1 MGKRKRQASITEAD
15 GHREAVAGS
24 LTPASASSRQ
34 QQGTLEYPG
43 RSESPA
49 HQNAERSPQQPA
61 AIASLVNV
69 LPSITRKVTAC
80 VACRKN
86 KTKCDMPENGPP
98 CVRCRRRSL
107 SCVLNRS
114 LQSLVEDT
122 KNVEHLRTDV
132 QNLHHTIDTICQTLD
147 LQRPRP
153 LLITANE
160 GNEEGAITESI
171 GPDRECD
178 ACPTEGCEVSPPE
191 SPTAVQAPID
201 TFLDIAK
208 HGTPNATKIPPGV
221 TRTTG
226 RVDLISKGII
236 TVETAEKLLHRYFS
250 RLDHFLY
257 GISNE
262 NQDITHLRKE
272 SPTLLAA
279 ICTVS
284 ALHDPHDQ
292 ETYEVCNREFRSQV
306 SRSLFEKR
314 DVEYLRALCITSFWL
329 ADASRI
335 LSSDGIRRAADMRL
349 HRSFDSLLG
358 IHPPEY
364 SSPSNSSPIVAA
376 DRIRLWYLLFV
387 CDQHL
392 SILHNRD
399 SLLRNDK
406 DIAVSWESY
415 LHRAEATES
424 DVRILS
430 QVSLLLIMGQ
440 VRDVLGS
447 DKEMQLPSALTHQI
461 TNYSRQLDRW
471 FTRFSALFVTNAHI
485 GEFPRRGLELHYQ
498 FGKLYLGHQVFK
510 GLRGNPIPLPFL
522 SAAQMAHEA
531 TVTIFEMILNDP
543 QMSENLVGMPHY
555 FHVMIAFAGH
565 LLLEICHNHHVQ
577 LNIDLHGELHL
588 ISAVLGVFRR
598 IECITYHPLRRMA
611 PGLTRKLSETVTLLG
626 LNGLSGTSHTG
637 NILPPAVQHAEIADG
652 AGHSA
657 QALGS
662 MNNMFVLGSTEP
674 PVDDFLFTDMGE
686 FTFPDLVSSFMP

>member
-1 MGKRKRQASITEAD
+1 MVKRKRPASTTEAD
-15 GHREAVAGS
+15 SHREEIARS

-43 RSESPA
+43 RSESPSC
-49 HQNAERSPQQPA
+49 QESERSPQQPA
-61 AIASLVNV
+61 AVPPLVNV

-114 LQSLVEDT
+114 LQSLLEDT

-132 QNLHHTIDTICQTLD
+132 QNLHQTIDYICQHLD
-147 LQRPRP
+147 IQRPRP
-153 LLITANE
+153 LLIS
-160 GNEEGAITESI
+160 GNEQRATGESI
-171 GPDRECD
+171 RLDGECD
-178 ACPTEGCEVSPPE
+178 AGPTEGCEVSPPE

-208 HGTPNATKIPPGV
+208 HGTPNSAKIPPGV
-221 TRTTG
+221 TRANG
-226 RVDLISKGII
+226 RADLISKGII
-236 TVETAEKLLHRYFS
+236 TLETAEQLLRRYYS

-257 GISNE
+257 GICGE
-262 NQDITHLRKE
+262 NRDLDHLRKD
-272 SPTLLAA
+272 SPTLLTA

-292 ETYEVCNREFRSQV
+292 ETYEACNREFRSQV
-306 SRSLFEKR
+306 ARSLFEKR
-314 DVEYLRALCITSFWL
+314 DVEYLRALCIASFWL

-358 IHPPEY
+358 AHSPEY
-364 SSPSNSSPIVAA
+364 SSPSSSSPIVAA

-406 DIAVSWESY
+406 DIAVSWEAY
-415 LHRAEATES
+415 LHRVEATES

-461 TNYSRQLDRW
+461 SNYSRQLDRW

-498 FGKLYLGHQVFK
+498 FGRLYLGQQVFK
-510 GLRGNPIPLPFL
+510 GLRGKPIPMHFL
-522 SAAQMAHEA
+522 SAAHMAHEA

-543 QMSENLVGMPHY
+543 HMSENLVGMPHY

-577 LNIDLHGELHL
+577 LNIDLPGDLHL
-588 ISAVLGVFRR
+588 INAVLGVFRN
-598 IECITYHPLRRMA
+598 IACITYHPLRRMA
-611 PGLTRKLSETVTLLG
+611 PGLNRKLSETVTMLG
-626 LNGLSGTSHTG
+626 LGSLSENSHTG
-637 NILPPAVQHAEIADG
+637 NTLSTTVQHAGITG
-652 AGHSA
+652 GPGPST
-657 QALGS
+657 QTLGS
-662 MNNMFVLGSTEP
+662 MNNIFPLGSSEA

-686 FTFPDLVSSFMP
+686 FTFPDLVSNFMP

>member
-1 MGKRKRQASITEAD
+1 MVKRKRQASVTETD
-15 GHREAVAGS
+15 DHRDEVVDS

-34 QQGTLEYPG
+34 QQGTLEDRG
-43 RSESPA
+43 QSESPA
-49 HQNAERSPQQPA
+49 RQASERSPQQPA
-61 AIASLVNV
+61 AAPSLVNV

-86 KTKCDMPENGPP
+86 KTRCDMPENGPP

-132 QNLHHTIDTICQTLD
+132 QNLHQTIDIICQTLD
-147 LQRPRP
+147 LQPPRP
-153 LLITANE
+153 LLIT
-160 GNEEGAITESI
+160 GNENECTRETNRLEG
-171 GPDRECD
+171 ECD
-178 ACPTEGCEVSPPE
+178 AGPTEGCEVSPPE

-208 HGTPNATKIPPGV
+208 HGTPNSTKIPSGV
-221 TRTTG
+221 TRGNG
-226 RVDLISKGII
+226 RADLISKGII
-236 TVETAEKLLHRYFS
+236 TLETAEQLLRRYYS

-257 GISNE
+257 GICGE
-262 NQDITHLRKE
+262 NRDMDHLRKDA
-272 SPTLLAA
+272 PTLLAA

-284 ALHDPHDQ
+284 ALHDPQDQ
-292 ETYEVCNREFRSQV
+292 ETYEACNREFRSQV
-306 SRSLFEKR
+306 ARSLFEKR
-314 DVEYLRALCITSFWL
+314 DVEYLRALCIASFWL

-364 SSPSNSSPIVAA
+364 SSPSSSSPIVAA

-406 DIAVSWESY
+406 DIA
-415 LHRAEATES
+415 
-424 DVRILS
+424 
-430 QVSLLLIMGQ
+430 VSLLLIMGQ

-485 GEFPRRGLELHYQ
+485 GDFPRRGLELHYQ

-510 GLRGNPIPLPFL
+510 GLRGNPIPVHFL
-522 SAAQMAHEA
+522 SAAHMAHEA

-543 QMSENLVGMPHY
+543 KMSENLVGMPHY

-577 LNIDLHGELHL
+577 LNIDLSGELHL
-588 ISAVLGVFRR
+588 ISAVLGVFRK
-598 IECITYHPLRRMA
+598 IDCITYHPLRRMA
-611 PGLTRKLSETVTLLG
+611 PGLNRKLSETVTMLG
-626 LNGLSGTSHTG
+626 LD
-637 NILPPAVQHAEIADG
+637 IQHAGITGGPDPSVQPLESMHDIFP
-652 AGHSA
+652 
-657 QALGS
+657 LGS
-662 MNNMFVLGSTEP
+662 SEP

-686 FTFPDLVSSFMP
+686 STFPDLVSSFMP

>member
-1 MGKRKRQASITEAD
+1 MVKRKRQASITETD
-15 GHREAVAGS
+15 DHRDEGVDS

-34 QQGTLEYPG
+34 QQGTLEDRG
-43 RSESPA
+43 QSESPA
-49 HQNAERSPQQPA
+49 RQASERSPQQPA
-61 AIASLVNV
+61 AASSLVNV

-86 KTKCDMPENGPP
+86 KVKL
-98 CVRCRRRSL
+98 R
-107 SCVLNRS
+107 
-114 LQSLVEDT
+114 
-122 KNVEHLRTDV
+122 NVEHLRTDV
-132 QNLHHTIDTICQTLD
+132 QNLHQTIDIICQTLD
-147 LQRPRP
+147 LQPPRP
-153 LLITANE
+153 LLIT
-160 GNEEGAITESI
+160 GNEHECTRESNRLD
-171 GPDRECD
+171 GECD
-178 ACPTEGCEVSPPE
+178 AGATEGCEVSPPE

-208 HGTPNATKIPPGV
+208 HGTPNSAKIPSGV
-221 TRTTG
+221 TRGNG
-226 RVDLISKGII
+226 RADLISKGII
-236 TVETAEKLLHRYFS
+236 SLETAEQLLRRYYS

-257 GISNE
+257 GICGE
-262 NQDITHLRKE
+262 NRDIDHLRKD

-292 ETYEVCNREFRSQV
+292 ETYEA
-306 SRSLFEKR
+306 
-314 DVEYLRALCITSFWL
+314 Y
-329 ADASRI
+329 ASRI

-364 SSPSNSSPIVAA
+364 SSPSSSSPIVAA

-406 DIAVSWESY
+406 DIAVNWEAY
-415 LHRAEATES
+415 LHRVEATES

-485 GEFPRRGLELHYQ
+485 GDFPRRGLELHYQ

-510 GLRGNPIPLPFL
+510 GLRGNPIPVHFL
-522 SAAQMAHEA
+522 SAAHMAHEA

-543 QMSENLVGMPHY
+543 KMSKNLVGMPHY

-577 LNIDLHGELHL
+577 LNIDLSAELHL
-588 ISAVLGVFRR
+588 ISAVLGVFRK
-598 IECITYHPLRRMA
+598 IDCITYHPLRRMA
-611 PGLTRKLSETVTLLG
+611 PGLNRKLSETVTMLG
-626 LNGLSGTSHTG
+626 LDGLSGTNNTS
-637 NILPPAVQHAEIADG
+637 NNLSNAVQHAGITGGPEP
-652 AGHSA
+652 SA
-657 QALGS
+657 RPLES
-662 MNNMFVLGSTEP
+662 MHNLFPLGSTEP

>member
-1 MGKRKRQASITEAD
+1 MVKRKRQASATEAD
-15 GHREAVAGS
+15 GHREEVAGS

-49 HQNAERSPQQPA
+49 RQDAERSPQQPA
-61 AIASLVNV
+61 AIPSLVNV

-86 KTKCDMPENGPP
+86 KVEL
-98 CVRCRRRSL
+98 RCLRGYIA
-107 SCVLNRS
+107 
-114 LQSLVEDT
+114 QSNTHALD
-122 KNVEHLRTDV
+122 KINVEHLRTDV
-132 QNLHHTIDTICQTLD
+132 QNLHQTIDIICQTLD

-153 LLITANE
+153 LLISANE
-160 GNEEGAITESI
+160 GNEGAITESI
-171 GPDRECD
+171 GPERECD

-208 HGTPNATKIPPGV
+208 HGTPNATKMPPGV
-221 TRTTG
+221 TRATG

-257 GISNE
+257 GICNE

-292 ETYEVCNREFRSQV
+292 ETYEACNREFRSQV
-306 SRSLFEKR
+306 ARSLFEKR
-314 DVEYLRALCITSFWL
+314 DVEYLRALCIASFWL

-364 SSPSNSSPIVAA
+364 SSPSSASPIVAA

-406 DIAVSWESY
+406 NIAVSWESY

-447 DKEMQLPSALTHQI
+447 DKELQLPSALTHQI

-531 TVTIFEMILNDP
+531 TVTIFELILNDP

-577 LNIDLHGELHL
+577 LNIDLRGELHL

-626 LNGLSGTSHTG
+626 LDGMSGTSHTG
-637 NILPPAVQHAEIADG
+637 NILPPAVQRAEIAGD

-662 MNNMFVLGSTEP
+662 MNNMFLLGSTEP